1 MVLKRIY
8 ILCFA
13 LVYCNSASAI
23 TLEQALEKAFNA
35 NLEYQISLEQ
45 MQKAKHTEHIAYSR
59 LYPTLSLSGARNEQL
74 SNNQGAENDTGYQAR
89 LQVNQT
95 LYDPAVFNGWKKAE
109 LQLAIA
115 ELSFLRQ
122 KQTLTFSVKQ
132 VWYQLLTDIALAQEA
147 RESLKRLQ
155 QHRKN
160 AQHLYANGS
169 IWRNDLLQADVRVAR
184 GEQSLLIAQNAVQR
198 SQTNL
203 NVLLNQNILT
213 SVTAEAEPVDLEWDM
228 GLEESLISAVERRPD
243 LKQQSLSVKIAKKD
257 KSSANATYWPSV
269 TAQLTQNNL
278 SDDFEFSDNS
288 RNTQL
293 SINMSWTLWDTMANV
308 SRNKA
313 AHHDVQIALKN
324 ESRVKE
330 LVQQETHVAW
340 LALQE
345 ARQNYAVLQQSMAQ
359 AEENFRV
366 TEIRYKEQ
374 LSTANDVLDA
384 QDLLTS
390 TRNDLLQARG
400 AFSIARAQ
408 LELAIGN

>member
-1 MVLKRIY
+1 MVLKRFY
-8 ILCFA
+8 IIFLWAVCS
-13 LVYCNSASAI
+13 NSANAI
-23 TLEQALEKAFNA
+23 TLEQALEKAFIA
-35 NLEYQISLEQ
+35 NLDYQISLEQ
-45 MQKAKHTEHIAYSR
+45 MQKAKQTEHIAYAR
-59 LYPTLSLSGARNEQL
+59 LYPSLSLTGARNEQL
-74 SNNQGAENDTGYQAR
+74 SNNQDAENTTGYQAR
-89 LQVNQT
+89 LQLNQT
-95 LYDPAVFNGWKKAE
+95 LYDPSIWNGWKKAE
-109 LQLAIA
+109 LQLVVA
-115 ELSFLRQ
+115 ELNFLRQ

-132 VWYQLLTDIALAQEA
+132 VWYQFLTDIALAQEA
-147 RESLKRLQ
+147 TESLARLQ

-213 SVTAEAEPVDLEWDM
+213 GINAQSQPVDLEWDM
-228 GLEESLISAVERRPD
+228 GLEESLAAAVANRPD
-243 LKQQSLSVKIAKKD
+243 LKQQNVSVSIAKKD
-257 KSSANATYWPSV
+257 KSNANASYWPSV
-269 TAQLTQNNL
+269 TAQLTQNNM
-278 SDDFEFSDNS
+278 SDELGFSNNS

-390 TRNDLLQARG
+390 TRNDLLQAKG

-408 LELAIGN
+408 LELAIGQ